1 LLKSVA
7 SNCPVAQRVVL
18 ILPLGFPEV
27 PEEIYL
33 NPDSACD
40 TSGALSGN
48 GSPGF
53 HHG

>member
-1 LLKSVA
+1 
-7 SNCPVAQRVVL
+7 VL

-33 NPDSACD
+33 NIDSACD

-48 GSPGF
+48 GSL
-53 HHG
+53 HGKVNDLVSPRGVKE